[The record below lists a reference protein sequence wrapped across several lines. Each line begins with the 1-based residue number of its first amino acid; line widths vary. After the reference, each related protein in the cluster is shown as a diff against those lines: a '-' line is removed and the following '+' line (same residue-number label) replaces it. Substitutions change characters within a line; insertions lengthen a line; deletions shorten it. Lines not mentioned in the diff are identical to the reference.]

1 MFLVEGLLASLVGV
15 WGYFYLCNRPEDAKW
30 MPRDEAQALARALA
44 AEERQKRQTG
54 KTSFRAA
61 LADPKLL
68 HFTLLY
74 FSIQIAGYGV
84 AFYLPTQ
91 VSALLHMKVGLHVGL
106 ISAIPWACAIVAG
119 AFYPG
124 FAVLSALSIAGGLA
138 VSANTGPAVAIVA
151 LCFVTMGIMTVQPI
165 FWTFPAA
172 YLGGTA
178 AAGGFAVINAI
189 GNLGGFFAPNVK
201 NAVETSFHST
211 AAGLYVLA
219 ASGLVAALLIAMLRP
234 AQADRRA
241 ADSAEPLHAEI

>member
-1 MFLVEGLLASLVGV
+1 
-15 WGYFYLCNRPEDAKW
+15 

-44 AEERQKRQTG
+44 AEERQKLQMG

-68 HFTLLY
+68 HFAILY

-84 AFYLPTQ
+84 AFYLPSQ
-91 VSALLHMKVGLHVGL
+91 VSALLHVKVGLHVGL

-124 FAVLSALSIAGGLA
+124 FAVRTGYRRGFAVLSALSIAGGLA
-138 VSANTGPAVAIVA
+138 VSANTGPVAAIVA

-189 GNLGGFFAPNVK
+189 GNLGGFFAPTVR
-201 NAVETSFHST
+201 NAAEVSFHSP

-219 ASGLVAALLIAMLRP
+219 ASGLVAACLIAMLRP
-234 AQADRRA
+234 AQADSRA
-241 ADSAEPLHAEI
+241 GKPGKPAKPAEPLHAKI